1 MSAVLLLT
9 ISYSSPEQQF
19 RQYHYSCGL
28 RQSDPGYAFAVISCR
43 SLGDRLKKMQYGRTF
58 IIYATLSLIGLGFIM
73 VALTGAGTKPLF
85 WGMVLQMFTIPL
97 YLFLLCAAKN
107 TTDLVRARPVVH
119 PGSALSRPLRYALS
133 ADNDDS
139 RNFSQRNCI

>member
-1 MSAVLLLT
+1 M
-9 ISYSSPEQQF
+9 ISLPI
-19 RQYHYSCGL
+19 
-28 RQSDPGYAFAVISCR
+28 AMIA
-43 SLGDRLKKMQYGRTF
+43 KKMQYGRTF

-97 YLFLLCAAKN
+97 YLFFIMRREKN
-107 TTDLVRARPVVH
+107 TTDPRP
-119 PGSALSRPLRYALS
+119 GLALSYIPGICAEQTAEMALS

>member
-1 MSAVLLLT
+1 MIA
-9 ISYSSPEQQF
+9 
-19 RQYHYSCGL
+19 
-28 RQSDPGYAFAVISCR
+28 
-43 SLGDRLKKMQYGRTF
+43 KMQYGRTF

-107 TTDLVRARPVVH
+107 TTDPR
-119 PGSALSRPLRYALS
+119 PGSPCRTSRICAEQTAEMALS